1 MVPVS
6 GPLGKHSMLPKPSK
20 LISTVVV
27 LALAIVTPAL
37 ALISQPTVEAEAT
50 APRIATVL
58 WDVPSEASD
67 NGDKVVASWEL
78 DLADNF
84 SFSDADTYTYVA
96 DQLAATLD
104 RDQGLR
110 SIKQYYVRV
119 RAIYTDE
126 TASNYGSTYFY
137 TLIGKIKNLHVQQSI
152 AGTAKLKWDK
162 PAREGDTLTYNVR
175 LYRKSN
181 DKLVFEDSVY
191 GKNNLTVTGL
201 TSGKKY
207 YFKVRGRND
216 SKYGIGRWS
225 DQKSFTALWRALTG
239 LGGFW

>member
-1 MVPVS
+1 MTINMVLVS
-6 GPLGKHSMLPKPSK
+6 GLLGKNLMPLQPSK
-20 LISTVVV
+20 LIGLLVCV
-27 LALAIVTPAL
+27 ALGVATPAL
-37 ALISQPTVEAEAT
+37 ALISQPVVEAEAT

-58 WDVPSEASD
+58 WDVPTEASE

-84 SFSDADTYTYVA
+84 SFSGADTYTYAA
-96 DQLAATLD
+96 DRLSTTLD

-119 RAIYTDE
+119 RAMYTDE
-126 TASNYGSTYFY
+126 TSSNYGSTYFY
-137 TLIGKIKNLHVQQSI
+137 TMIGKIKNLRVEQSL

-162 PAREGDTLTYNVR
+162 PAREGDALTYNVR

-201 TSGKKY
+201 TSGRRY

-225 DQKSFTALWRALTG
+225 DPKSFTAL
-239 LGGFW
+239 